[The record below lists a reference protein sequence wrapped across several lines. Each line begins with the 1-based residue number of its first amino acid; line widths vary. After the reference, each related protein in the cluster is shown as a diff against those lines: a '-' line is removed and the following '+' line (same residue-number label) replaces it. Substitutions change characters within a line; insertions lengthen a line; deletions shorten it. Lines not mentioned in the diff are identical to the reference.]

1 MMIQEQKVESIHSVG
16 YGSSVWKKLKEND
29 LSPELECGGEEL
41 EGQLEGLAVD
51 TYTRSNDRRASLLP
65 GTIHEGDSTY

>member
-41 EGQLEGLAVD
+41 EGLAVD